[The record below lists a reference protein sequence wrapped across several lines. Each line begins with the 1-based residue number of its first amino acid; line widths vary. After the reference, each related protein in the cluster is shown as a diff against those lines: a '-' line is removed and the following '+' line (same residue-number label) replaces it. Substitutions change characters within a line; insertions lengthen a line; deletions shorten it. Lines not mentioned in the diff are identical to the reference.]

1 MTTQYRMV
9 TTDMHPDL
17 SPMER
22 HVAFI
27 ESREGNMSQ
36 QRYFELLKIYFA
48 KPKKKQPI
56 IKTKQSFIRKLIK
69 TIIS

>member
-1 MTTQYRMV
+1 MT
-9 TTDMHPDL
+9 TTDMNPGL

-22 HVAFI
+22 HIAFI
-27 ESREGNMSQ
+27 ESREGKISQ

-48 KPKKKQPI
+48 KPKKKQPV